1 MHEPYVFFVSLAG
14 TEVTRFV
21 TRREHLFA
29 VEGRAP
35 KVAHDNVVIIRDQ
48 DIAGVHVAVDDA
60 LGVYVGEA
68 FSDLDRPPV
77 SWGVGVGVVAVGL
90 EATQHLAETPSRVV
104 FQDYRRVL
112 LLPHAEISDSSGVR
126 PEELE
131 DLAFLLGIVGDV
143 FVGPLQD
150 TVW

>member
-1 MHEPYVFFVSLAG
+1 M
-14 TEVTRFV
+14 
-21 TRREHLFA
+21 
-29 VEGRAP
+29 
-35 KVAHDNVVIIRDQ
+35 
-48 DIAGVHVAVDDA
+48 DDA

-90 EATQHLAETPSRVV
+90 EATQHLAETHSRVV

-112 LLPHAEISDSSGVR
+112 FPHAEMSDNSGMR

-131 DLAFLLGIVGDV
+131 DLVFLLGIVGDV